1 MKFPIYFDYNSTTPL
16 DPLVLEEMLPYL
28 KEKFGNPSSRT
39 HSYGLEAEIAVDIA
53 RKKTADLI
61 GASIGEIIFT
71 GSATESINLAI
82 KGFIEGLN
90 EDNVHIITTKIEHAA
105 VLNTC
110 KYIEQFGHQ
119 VTYLDVDETGL
130 INIDELRAAIKSNTR
145 LVTIQTANNEIG
157 TIQPISEIGKLCSEY
172 KVVFHTDAS
181 QAVGKIPINV
191 DELCIDMLSFSG
203 HKIYGPKGIGV
214 LYIRKKTPTIKIKEQ
229 IHGGGQEM
237 NLRSGTL
244 NVPAIV
250 GLGKACEICKK
261 TLYEENIRLTVYRDR
276 IINNIKTRIE
286 NSYLNGHPTKRLPT
300 NINFSFKNIDNAQ
313 LLREMKDIAFSTGSA
328 CSSESGEPS
337 HTLTAIGRSPELI
350 KGSVRFGLGR
360 FNTDEEIEYLIK
372 SIVNSVT
379 ELRKRAGF
387 FEEVYTRL

>member
-1 MKFPIYFDYNSTTPL
+1 MKFPIYFDYNSTTPI
-16 DPLVLEEMLPYL
+16 DPAVVEEMMPYL
-28 KEKFGNPSSRT
+28 TEKFGNPSSRT

-53 RKKTADLI
+53 RKKVADLI
-61 GASIGEIIFT
+61 GASIEEIIFT

-90 EDNVHIITTKIEHAA
+90 EDRVHIITTKIEHAA

-110 KYIEQFGHQ
+110 KYIEQFGHE
-119 VTYLDVDETGL
+119 VTYLNVDGTGL
-130 INIDELRAAIKSNTR
+130 IDIDELKSVIKSNTR

-157 TIQPISEIGKLCSEY
+157 TIQPISEIGKLCREH

-191 DELCIDMLSFSG
+191 GELYIDMLSFSG
-203 HKIYGPKGIGV
+203 HKIYAPKGIGV
-214 LYIRKKTPTIKIKEQ
+214 LFIRKRKPTIKLKEQ
-229 IHGGGQEM
+229 IHGGGQER

-261 TLYEENIRLTVYRDR
+261 ILYEESVRLTVYRDR
-276 IINNIKTRIE
+276 IINNVKARIE
-286 NSYLNGHPTKRLPT
+286 NSYLNGHITKRLPT
-300 NINFSFKNIDNAQ
+300 NINFSFKNVDNVQ

-328 CSSESGEPS
+328 CSSESSEPS
-337 HTLTAIGRSPELI
+337 HTLIAIGRDPELI
-350 KGSVRFGLGR
+350 RGSVRFGLGR

-379 ELRKRAGF
+379 ELRRKAGF
-387 FEEVYTRL
+387 FEEIYTRL

>member
-1 MKFPIYFDYNSTTPL
+1 MKFPIYFDYNSTTPI
-16 DPLVLEEMLPYL
+16 DSEVLEEMMPYL
-28 KEKFGNPSSRT
+28 TEKFGNPSSRT
-39 HSYGLEAEIAVDIA
+39 HSYGLEAEIGVDIA
-53 RKKTADLI
+53 RKKVANLI
-61 GASIGEIIFT
+61 GASVEEIIFT

-82 KGFIEGLN
+82 KGFIERLN
-90 EDNVHIITTKIEHAA
+90 EEKTHIITTKIEHAA

-110 KYIEQFGHQ
+110 KYIEQFGHE

-130 INIDELRAAIKSNTR
+130 INIDELKSCIKGNTR

-157 TIQPISEIGKLCSEY
+157 TIQPISEIGKICSEH
-172 KVVFHTDAS
+172 KIVFHTDAS

-191 DELCIDMLSFSG
+191 DELHIDMLSFSG

-214 LYIRKKTPTIKIKEQ
+214 LFIRKKKPTIKLKEQ
-229 IHGGGQEM
+229 IHGGGQER

-250 GLGKACEICKK
+250 GLGKACEICSR
-261 TLYEENIRLTVYRDR
+261 TLYAENLRLTVYRDR
-276 IINNIKTRIE
+276 IINNIKARIE

-300 NINFSFKNIDNAQ
+300 NINFSFKNIDNVQ

-328 CSSESGEPS
+328 CSSESSEPS
-337 HTLTAIGRSPELI
+337 HTLIAIGRSPELI
-350 KGSVRFGLGR
+350 RGSVRFGLGR
-360 FNTDEEIEYLIK
+360 FNTDEEVEYLIK
-372 SIVNSVT
+372 NIVKSVA
-379 ELRKRAGF
+379 ELRRRAGF